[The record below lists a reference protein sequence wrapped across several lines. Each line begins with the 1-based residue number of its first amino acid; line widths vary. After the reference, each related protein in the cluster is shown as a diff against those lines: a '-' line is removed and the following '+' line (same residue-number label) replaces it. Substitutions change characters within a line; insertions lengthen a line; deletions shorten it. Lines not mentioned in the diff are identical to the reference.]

1 MRRGFGLAYP
11 KTFYA
16 IMALSRMP
24 GRMVI
29 REDDL
34 TGVHE
39 RLSLE
44 TGSQAAFAP
53 ARRLYESFGFEPG
66 GPFAEYVVD
75 PNSVF
80 LTRRLRG

>member
-1 MRRGFGLAYP
+1 M
-11 KTFYA
+11 T
-16 IMALSRMP
+16 LSRMP

-44 TGSQAAFAP
+44 TGSQAAFVP
-53 ARRLYESFGFEPG
+53 ARRLYESFGFEPC
-66 GPFAEYVVD
+66 GPFADYAVD